1 MSRNFPK
8 IVVQKTKP
16 PQRTTN
22 PRSFWRD
29 IMNRMKPGQ
38 WFELPESLVNSVRSS
53 ACHYTRGRHSVYQH
67 PNKEGYYI
75 YLRIK

>member
-1 MSRNFPK
+1 MSHFPK
-8 IVVQKTKP
+8 VTIHKSKA

-38 WFELPESLVNSVRSS
+38 WFELHEDWVQRVR
-53 ACHYTRGRHSVYQH
+53 AAATTYTRGRHSVYQH
-67 PNKEGYYI
+67 PKKAGMYI